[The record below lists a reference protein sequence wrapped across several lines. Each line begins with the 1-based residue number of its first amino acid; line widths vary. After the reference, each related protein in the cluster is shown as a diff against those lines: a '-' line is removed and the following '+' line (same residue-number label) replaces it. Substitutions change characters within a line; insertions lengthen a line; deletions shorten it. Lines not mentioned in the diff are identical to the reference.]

1 MLSQTDSREH
11 TYVNETV
18 LSSFPS
24 WNVIIRVICIFFA
37 VTNLADFSYAIATF
51 GGLLRLGSIIHV
63 LIVFPPI
70 HPNKVQ

>member
-1 MLSQTDSREH
+1 
-11 TYVNETV
+11 
-18 LSSFPS
+18 
-24 WNVIIRVICIFFA
+24 VIIRVICIFFA

-63 LIVFPPI
+63 LIVFAPI